1 MSEPAGPA
9 VTSEP
14 IAPPE
19 VARAASHRT
28 LWLEQHVAPELAKVK
43 ADAARALE
51 YAKAHAAQDEAV
63 ASLLAKIVSA
73 ADPAAI
79 LNSSAPRGASSCCGG
94 NGARGTVA
102 ASWRCPDR
110 KSTRLN
116 SRHLGIS

>member
-1 MSEPAGPA
+1 MTTPARPV

-19 VARAASHRT
+19 VARVASHLT

-73 ADPAAI
+73 ADPAAGVV
-79 LNSSAPRGASSCCGG
+79 LAELAPEAKRVLAE
-94 NGARGTVA
+94 AE
-102 ASWRCPDR
+102 
-110 KSTRLN
+110 RLA
-116 SRHLGIS
+116 GEFAGPKM

>member
-14 IAPPE
+14 TAAPE
-19 VARAASHRT
+19 FARAASQLT

-63 ASLLAKIVSA
+63 ASLLAEIVSA
-73 ADPAAI
+73 AGPAV
-79 LNSSAPRGASSCCGG
+79 APVL
-94 NGARGTVA
+94 VA
-102 ASWRCPDR
+102 LVPEAERVLAEAE
-110 KSTRLN
+110 RLAGEFG
-116 SRHLGIS
+116 RVLFR